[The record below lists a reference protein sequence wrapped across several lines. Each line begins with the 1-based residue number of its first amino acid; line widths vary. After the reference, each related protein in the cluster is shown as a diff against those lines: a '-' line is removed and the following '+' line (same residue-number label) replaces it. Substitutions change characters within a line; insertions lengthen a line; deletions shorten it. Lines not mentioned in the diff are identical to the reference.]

1 MTLSGGL
8 FSNIAIITSY
18 EGMEDKTGYYGKI
31 VAIRKRNEDVNF
43 AKVIRNQKTRKSE
56 QSTTKNLSEK

>member
-18 EGMEDKTGYYGKI
+18 EGMEDKTGYYGKN